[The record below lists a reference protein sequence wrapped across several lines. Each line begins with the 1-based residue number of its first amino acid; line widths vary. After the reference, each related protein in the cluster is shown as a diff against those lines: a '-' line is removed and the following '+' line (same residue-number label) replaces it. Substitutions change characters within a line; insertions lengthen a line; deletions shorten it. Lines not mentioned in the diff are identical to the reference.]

1 MRYMKK
7 ANSYKIHT
15 AIGILFILCLVSC
28 TTGHQGIFHA
38 FVNSPLLEGAHTGF
52 AVKSL
57 TDNRDLYAVNETK
70 FFIPASNMKLFTT
83 AAALVLLGPEFRFT
97 TRVYTDGT
105 LNEGVLRGNLF
116 IKGVGDPTLSRRFHD
131 GGAGRI
137 LTEWADTLLRLG
149 IKRITGD
156 IVGDGSLF
164 DDQYLGAGWSWDDE
178 IHCYSAQ
185 VSALSFNDNGIK
197 LVISPA
203 AEMGSP
209 SVIETGP
216 RTAFVTIANDVA
228 TVSSGEEA
236 SITFARAAGTN
247 VIKVAGRIGVGS
259 APHEA
264 CVSVHRPSLFA
275 VTVFKEVLESKG
287 IEIEKG
293 VVAIGK
299 SDQKPD
305 YESMR
310 IVASYD
316 SPPLREIIKHVN
328 KSSHNLS
335 AELLFRTLGS
345 IFGGEGSTDRSVR
358 VIKEAVSEMGILPDQ
373 ISIHDGSG
381 LSRYNMVM
389 PGHVMKLLEYMYA
402 HPYFIYFYDSLPIA
416 GAEGTGKRRMK
427 DTEAEHQVRAKTG
440 SFKHVLNLSGYIT
453 TRNREMIAFSIM
465 NNNLIGSVSELKKLQ
480 DGICATLWQLY

>member
-1 MRYMKK
+1 MK

-15 AIGILFILCLVSC
+15 AIGIFSLLCLVSC
-28 TTGHQGIFHA
+28 TTGLQGSFHA
-38 FVNSPLLEGAHTGF
+38 FMNSPSLEGAHTGF

-83 AAALVLLGPEFRFT
+83 AVALVRLGPEFRYT
-97 TRVYTDGT
+97 TPVYTDGVVHDGT
-105 LNEGVLRGNLF
+105 LYGNLF
-116 IKGVGDPTLSRRFHD
+116 VKGVGDPTLSGLFHA
-131 GGAGRI
+131 GGAGQI
-137 LTEWADTLLRLG
+137 FEEWADTLLRLG

-164 DDQYLGAGWSWDDE
+164 DDQYMGAGWSWDDE

-185 VSALSFNDNGIK
+185 ISALSFNDNSVK

-203 AEMGSP
+203 GEIGSP
-209 SVIETGP
+209 SIIETGP
-216 RTAFVTIANDVA
+216 RTAYVTLANDVT
-228 TVSSGEEA
+228 TVSSAEET
-236 SITFARAAGTN
+236 SITFARAAATN
-247 VIKVAGRIGVGS
+247 VIKAAGRIGAGS

-264 CVSVHRPSLFA
+264 CVTVHRPSLFA

-299 SDQKPD
+299 SDETPD

-316 SPPLREIIKHVN
+316 SPPLREIIKYVN

-345 IFGGEGSTDRSVR
+345 MFGGEGSTDRSVR
-358 VIKEAVSEMGILPDQ
+358 VMKETVSEMGIVPDQ

-381 LSRYNMVM
+381 LSRYNLVM

-416 GAEGTGKRRMK
+416 GVEGTVKRRMK

-453 TRNREMIAFSIM
+453 TRNGEMIAFSIM
-465 NNNLIGSVSELKKLQ
+465 NNNLIGSVSDLKKLQ
-480 DGICATLWQLY
+480 DGICATLWRLY

>member
-1 MRYMKK
+1 MLQNKRV
-7 ANSYKIHT
+7 IV
-15 AIGILFILCLVSC
+15 ILFLLCLVSC
-28 TTGHQGIFHA
+28 TTGLQRSFHA
-38 FVNSPLLEGAHTGF
+38 FVNSPPLEGALTGF
-52 AVKSL
+52 VVKSL

-70 FFIPASNMKLFTT
+70 FFLPASNMKLFTT
-83 AAALVLLGPEFRFT
+83 AVALVRLGPEFRYT
-97 TRVYTDGT
+97 TPVYTDGVLHGGT
-105 LNEGVLRGNLF
+105 LYGNLF
-116 IKGVGDPTLSRRFHD
+116 VKGVGDPTLSGLFHA
-131 GGAGRI
+131 GGAGQI
-137 LTEWADTLLRLG
+137 FEEWADTLLRLG
-149 IKRITGD
+149 IRRITGD

-164 DDQYLGAGWSWDDE
+164 DDEYLGAGWAWDDE

-185 VSALSFNDNGIK
+185 ISALSFNDNSVK

-203 AEMGSP
+203 GEMGSP

-216 RTAFVTIANDVA
+216 RTAYVTVANDVT
-228 TVSSGEEA
+228 TVSSAEDA

-247 VIKVAGRIGVGS
+247 VIKAAGRIGAGS
-259 APHEA
+259 APNEA
-264 CVSVHRPSLFA
+264 CVTVHRPSLFA

-293 VVAIGK
+293 VVAIGT

-316 SPPLREIIKHVN
+316 SPPLREIIKYVN

-345 IFGGEGSTDRSVR
+345 TFGGEGSTDRSVR
-358 VIKEAVSEMGILPDQ
+358 VMKEAFSEMGIPPDQ
-373 ISIHDGSG
+373 LSIHDGSG
-381 LSRYNMVM
+381 LSRYDMVM

-416 GAEGTGKRRMK
+416 GVEGTVKSRMK
-427 DTEAEHQVRAKTG
+427 DTEAERKVRAKTG

-453 TRNREMIAFSIM
+453 TRNGEMIAFSIM
-465 NNNLIGSVSELKKLQ
+465 NNNLIGSVSDLKKLQ
-480 DGICATLWQLY
+480 DGICATLWRLY